1 MDNSSIYADIAAR
14 TGGNIYI
21 GVVGPVRTGK
31 STFIKRFMETLVLPN
46 ITDEYVRERARDE
59 LPQSGSGRTI
69 MTAEPKFVPED
80 AVSIELDA
88 SVRASVRLIDSVGYM
103 IPGAN
108 GQYENGEERL
118 VTTPWYDHEIPMRA
132 AAEEGTRK
140 VIREHS
146 TIGIVVT
153 TDGSVTELAREDY
166 AAAEARIV
174 AELQDIG
181 KPFLILLNTADPVGE
196 TAQTL
201 AAQLQEQYD
210 AACLPVNCLELTE
223 QDILEILRSVLYEFP
238 VTEACFRMPEWMDV
252 LPPENGT
259 KQQLYALLREQMPS
273 LHRLRDARRAA
284 KTLADSE
291 LLETADVENISV
303 DTGAV
308 CYVLSFPR
316 ALYYSIISEQAGVA
330 LRSDGELIS
339 FLAEMGR
346 IQADYQHI
354 RGALEDVRSKGY
366 GVVMPSAGDL
376 QLAEPEIVHKGGR
389 YGVRLKASAKAIHMF
404 QTNIETE
411 VSPEIGG
418 ENASSEILGFLL
430 QGFDGDVEQLWQSN
444 IFGKPIYT
452 IAQEGVEE
460 KLSCLP
466 TKAVSKLQETLQRV
480 VNEGSGTLICIIL

>member
-46 ITDEYVRERARDE
+46 ISDDYVRERARDE

-118 VTTPWYDHEIPMRA
+118 VTTPWYDHEIPMRV

-181 KPFLILLNTADPVGE
+181 KPFLILLNTANPAGE
-196 TAQTL
+196 AAQTL
-201 AAQLQEQYD
+201 ASQLREQYD

-252 LPPENGT
+252 LPPGNET

-284 KTLADSE
+284 QTLADSE
-291 LLETADVENISV
+291 LLETADVENVSV

-308 CYVLSFPR
+308 CYVLTFPR

-376 QLAEPEIVHKGGR
+376 QLAEPEIVRKGGR
-389 YGVRLKASAKAIHMF
+389 YGVRLKASAPSIHMIRAD
-404 QTNIETE
+404 IETA
-411 VSPEIGG
+411 VSPIVGNEKQ
-418 ENASSEILGFLL
+418 SEDMVNYLL
-430 QGFDGDVEQLWQSN
+430 QEFEGDTSKIWQSN
-444 IFGKPIYT
+444 IFGRSFHELVNEDLQ
-452 IAQEGVEE
+452 A
-460 KLSCLP
+460 KLKRMP
-466 TKAVSKLQETLQRV
+466 EDARRKLQETLTRII
-480 VNEGSGTLICIIL
+480 NEGSGGLICIIL

>member
-46 ITDEYVRERARDE
+46 ISDDYVRERARDE

-118 VTTPWYDHEIPMRA
+118 VTTPWYDHEIPMRV

-181 KPFLILLNTADPVGE
+181 KPFLILLNTADPAGE
-196 TAQTL
+196 AAQTL
-201 AAQLQEQYD
+201 AAQLREQYD

-252 LPPENGT
+252 LAPENET

-284 KTLADSE
+284 QVLADSE
-291 LLETADVENISV
+291 LLEAADVENVSV

-308 CYVLSFPR
+308 CYVLTFPR
-316 ALYYSIISEQAGVA
+316 ALYYSIISEQAGVS

-366 GVVMPSAGDL
+366 GVICSLPRRRS
-376 QLAEPEIVHKGGR
+376 
-389 YGVRLKASAKAIHMF
+389 SAKAGATASGSRPAQKPFTCSRLRSRQRSRRRSAERTHRARSSASCCRALTGMSSSSG
-404 QTNIETE
+404 
-411 VSPEIGG
+411 SPIFS
-418 ENASSEILGFLL
+418 ASRSTRSHRRAWRKSSAACRRKRSE
-430 QGFDGDVEQLWQSN
+430 SSR
-444 IFGKPIYT
+444 
-452 IAQEGVEE
+452 
-460 KLSCLP
+460 KLCS
-466 TKAVSKLQETLQRV
+466 AWSMRAAEH
-480 VNEGSGTLICIIL
+480 

>member
-46 ITDEYVRERARDE
+46 ISDDYVRERARDE

-118 VTTPWYDHEIPMRA
+118 VTTPWYDHEIPMRV

-181 KPFLILLNTADPVGE
+181 KPFLILLNTADPAGE
-196 TAQTL
+196 AAQTL
-201 AAQLQEQYD
+201 AAQLRELYD

-252 LPPENGT
+252 LPPENET

-284 KTLADSE
+284 QVLADSE
-291 LLETADVENISV
+291 LLEAADVENVSV

-308 CYVLSFPR
+308 CYVLTFPR

-339 FLAEMGR
+339 FLTEMGR

-376 QLAEPEIVHKGGR
+376 QLAEPEIVRKGGR

-404 QTNIETE
+404 QTTIETE

-466 TKAVSKLQETLQRV
+466 TKAVGKLQETLQRV

>member
-46 ITDEYVRERARDE
+46 ISDDYVRERARDE

-88 SVRASVRLIDSVGYM
+88 SVHASVRLIDSVGYM

-118 VTTPWYDHEIPMRA
+118 VTTPWYDHEIPMRV

-181 KPFLILLNTADPVGE
+181 KPFLILLNTADPAGE
-196 TAQTL
+196 AAQTL
-201 AAQLQEQYD
+201 AAQLREQYD

-252 LPPENGT
+252 LPPENET
-259 KQQLYALLREQMPS
+259 KQQLYALLREQMPL

-284 KTLADSE
+284 QVLADSE
-291 LLETADVENISV
+291 LLEAADVENVSV

-308 CYVLSFPR
+308 CYVLTFPR
-316 ALYYSIISEQAGVA
+316 ALYYSIISEQAGVS

-339 FLAEMGR
+339 FLA
-346 IQADYQHI
+346 
-354 RGALEDVRSKGY
+354 
-366 GVVMPSAGDL
+366 VVMPSAGDL
-376 QLAEPEIVHKGGR
+376 QLAEPEIVRKGGR

-404 QTNIETE
+404 QTTIETE

-452 IAQEGVEE
+452 IAREGVEE

-466 TKAVSKLQETLQRV
+466 MKAVGKLQETLQRV

>member
-46 ITDEYVRERARDE
+46 ISDDYVRERARDE

-118 VTTPWYDHEIPMRA
+118 VTTPWYDHEIPIRV

-181 KPFLILLNTADPVGE
+181 KPFLILLNTADPAGE
-196 TAQTL
+196 AAQTL
-201 AAQLQEQYD
+201 AAQLREQDD

-252 LPPENGT
+252 LPPENET

-284 KTLADSE
+284 QVLADSE
-291 LLETADVENISV
+291 LLEAADVENVSV

-308 CYVLSFPR
+308 CYVLTFPR
-316 ALYYSIISEQAGVA
+316 ALYYSIISEQAGVS

-339 FLAEMGR
+339 FLVEMGR

-376 QLAEPEIVHKGGR
+376 QLAEPEIVRKGGR

-404 QTNIETE
+404 QTTIETE

-466 TKAVSKLQETLQRV
+466 TKAVGKLQETLQRV

>member
-46 ITDEYVRERARDE
+46 ISDDYVRERARDE

-118 VTTPWYDHEIPMRA
+118 VTTPWYDHEIPMRV

-181 KPFLILLNTADPVGE
+181 KPFLILLNTADPAGE
-196 TAQTL
+196 AAQTL
-201 AAQLQEQYD
+201 AAQLREQYD

-252 LPPENGT
+252 LPPENET
-259 KQQLYALLREQMPS
+259 KQQLYALLREQVPS

-284 KTLADSE
+284 QVLADSE
-291 LLETADVENISV
+291 LLEAADVENVSV
-303 DTGAV
+303 DTGGV
-308 CYVLSFPR
+308 CYVLTFPR
-316 ALYYSIISEQAGVA
+316 ALYYSIISEQAGVS

-346 IQADYQHI
+346 IQDDY
-354 RGALEDVRSKGY
+354 RT
-366 GVVMPSAGDL
+366 SAAHWRTCAARATGSSCRRPVICSW
-376 QLAEPEIVHKGGR
+376 QSR
-389 YGVRLKASAKAIHMF
+389 RLSAKAGATASGSRPAQKPFTCSRLRSRQRSRRRLAERTHRARSSASCCRALTGMSSSSG
-404 QTNIETE
+404 
-411 VSPEIGG
+411 SPTFSGNRSIRSHARAWRR
-418 ENASSEILGFLL
+418 NSAACRPKPSASCRRHCSASSTRAAEH
-430 QGFDGDVEQLWQSN
+430 
-444 IFGKPIYT
+444 
-452 IAQEGVEE
+452 
-460 KLSCLP
+460 
-466 TKAVSKLQETLQRV
+466 
-480 VNEGSGTLICIIL
+480 

>member
-46 ITDEYVRERARDE
+46 ISDDYVRERARDE

-118 VTTPWYDHEIPMRA
+118 VTTPWYDHEIPMRV

-181 KPFLILLNTADPVGE
+181 KPFLILLNTADPAGE
-196 TAQTL
+196 AAQTL
-201 AAQLQEQYD
+201 AAQLREQYD
-210 AACLPVNCLELTE
+210 AACLPVNCLELAE

-252 LPPENGT
+252 LAPENET

-273 LHRLRDARRAA
+273 LQRLRDARRAA
-284 KTLADSE
+284 QVLADSE
-291 LLETADVENISV
+291 LLEAADVENVSV

-308 CYVLSFPR
+308 CYVFTFPR

-339 FLAEMGR
+339 FLTEMGR

-366 GVVMPSAGDL
+366 GVVMPSAADL
-376 QLAEPEIVHKGGR
+376 QLAEPEIVRKGGR

>member
-46 ITDEYVRERARDE
+46 ISDDYVRERARDE

-118 VTTPWYDHEIPMRA
+118 VTTPWYDHEIPMRV

-181 KPFLILLNTADPVGE
+181 KPFLILLNTADPAGE
-196 TAQTL
+196 AAQTL

-210 AACLPVNCLELTE
+210 ATCLPVNCLELTE
-223 QDILEILRSVLYEFP
+223 QDILEILRSILYEFP

-252 LPPENGT
+252 LPPGNET

-284 KTLADSE
+284 QVLADSE
-291 LLETADVENISV
+291 LLETADVENVSV

-308 CYVLSFPR
+308 CYVLTFPR
-316 ALYYSIISEQAGVA
+316 ALYYSIISEQAGVS

-366 GVVMPSAGDL
+366 GVVMPTSGDL
-376 QLAEPEIVHKGGR
+376 QLAEPEIVRKGGR

-404 QTNIETE
+404 QTTIETE

-452 IAQEGVEE
+452 IAREGVEE
-460 KLSCLP
+460 KLSSLP

>member
-1 MDNSSIYADIAAR
+1 
-14 TGGNIYI
+14 
-21 GVVGPVRTGK
+21 
-31 STFIKRFMETLVLPN
+31 
-46 ITDEYVRERARDE
+46 
-59 LPQSGSGRTI
+59 
-69 MTAEPKFVPED
+69 
-80 AVSIELDA
+80 
-88 SVRASVRLIDSVGYM
+88 
-103 IPGAN
+103 
-108 GQYENGEERL
+108 
-118 VTTPWYDHEIPMRA
+118 
-132 AAEEGTRK
+132 
-140 VIREHS
+140 
-146 TIGIVVT
+146 
-153 TDGSVTELAREDY
+153 
-166 AAAEARIV
+166 
-174 AELQDIG
+174 
-181 KPFLILLNTADPVGE
+181 
-196 TAQTL
+196 
-201 AAQLQEQYD
+201 
-210 AACLPVNCLELTE
+210 
-223 QDILEILRSVLYEFP
+223 
-238 VTEACFRMPEWMDV
+238 MPEWMDV
-252 LPPENGT
+252 LPPGNET

-284 KTLADSE
+284 QTLADSE
-291 LLETADVENISV
+291 LLETADVENVSV

-308 CYVLSFPR
+308 CYVLTFPR

-366 GVVMPSAGDL
+366 GVVMPTSGDL
-376 QLAEPEIVHKGGR
+376 QLAEPEIVRKGGR